1 MLRLIKIHI
10 LFLAIAMFIAFALIP
25 LDQMY
30 FDHYSAEDIKKYY
43 RDALSFESG
52 KAWKAVFT
60 WFLGISGGRLM
71 LRALAK

>member
-1 MLRLIKIHI
+1 MIQLIKLHI
-10 LFLAIAMFIAFALIP
+10 LFLAVAVFIAFALIP
-25 LDQMY
+25 LDLMY
-30 FDHYSAEDIKKYY
+30 FEHYPAEDIKKYY

-60 WFLGISGGRLM
+60 WFLGFSCGRLM